1 MGRDPV
7 VPALVS
13 KHVNP
18 EMVNGSRGPGCAAN
32 WTFPIEFTRWRP
44 EGRIVT
50 INLRGILMQYDIYR
64 RDNLMLVFETG
75 RPPSD
80 MNLGG
85 WKRLHMGVDSR
96 LLTDRTKS
104 ANTKPIA
111 QIDREI
117 KQNGMTT
124 FQITHVSRAG

>member
-1 MGRDPV
+1 
-7 VPALVS
+7 
-13 KHVNP
+13 
-18 EMVNGSRGPGCAAN
+18 
-32 WTFPIEFTRWRP
+32 
-44 EGRIVT
+44 
-50 INLRGILMQYDIYR
+50 MQYDIYR

-85 WKRLHMGVDSR
+85 WKRLHMGVNSE

-104 ANTKPIA
+104 ANTKPIS

-124 FQITHVSRAG
+124 FQVMHVPRSG